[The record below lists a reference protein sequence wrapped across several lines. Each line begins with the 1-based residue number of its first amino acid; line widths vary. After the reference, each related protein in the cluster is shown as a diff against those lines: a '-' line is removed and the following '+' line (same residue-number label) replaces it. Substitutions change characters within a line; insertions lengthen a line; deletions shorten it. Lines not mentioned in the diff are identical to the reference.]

1 MVCRLL
7 FSLLFLWGSTVFPS
21 FSMKLQKL
29 EVEYR
34 TCPLGIDTPTPRF
47 GWQLLSHPQER
58 GICQTA
64 YQLIVQDEA
73 GKRVWDSGKVAGDA
87 SQQVVYQGEA
97 LQPTTRYTWQVK
109 VWNNRGEVQEGTS
122 WFETSLLTDHEAD
135 GWHGARW
142 IGGDDE
148 DMVLYSPYLPV
159 FRLDFSFQMKEQAT
173 SRKIAFV
180 YGANDERLMDAN
192 KNLYHLSNGK
202 DASYIKV
209 AFDLTPLEGGG
220 SAWIHLYRAGYQ
232 PDDKPSVPLKSFLI
246 PNDVLNVGNQYQAH
260 TFSLYSN
267 LGFTTLKQ
275 GDVQLGEVNVNP
287 LGQGGDFIAFPVVG
301 EVGFALEDVKGF
313 SGVKMEIRNFRS
325 PENRLTSVTLD
336 VDRLRGAKKMY
347 VQDPSRNS
355 MPMMRTEFATISHK
369 IKKARLYVTSRGI
382 YEMYLNGQRVGEDYF
397 NPGVTQYNKTHLY
410 QVYDVTQQ
418 VQAGKNALG
427 AVLAEGWWSGG
438 ATYAGENWNF
448 FGDRQ
453 SLLAQ
458 LVVTYEDGR
467 QQAVVTSPD
476 TWKYFNQG
484 PVVYGS
490 FFQGE
495 VYDARKEQAIAG
507 WSRPGYENAAWKPA
521 VEVTLENHVSQVGGG
536 NVPKVND
543 YSDFHL
549 KAQYGQTVRAIQQLT
564 ARSVEEV
571 RPGIFVYDMG
581 QNMVG
586 VPEITLHGME
596 AGREINFRYAEV
608 KYPDLPRYAG
618 NEGMIM
624 LENIRAAMAQDKY
637 ITKGGE
643 ETIAPRFTYHGY
655 RYVEI
660 TGIDKALPLES
671 VKGTVLSSIDGLAS
685 HYETSNEKVNQL
697 WHNIVWS
704 TYANFFSIPTDCPQ
718 RNERLG
724 WAGDISVFSRTATY
738 LADVPQF
745 LRRYLQ
751 ALRDVQREDGR
762 FPDVAPLGVGF
773 GGLLWGS
780 AGITVPWEVYQQ
792 YGDKNLLEEHYAAMG
807 RYIDYIQAKTINP
820 ETGILEQE
828 KVWGNLGD
836 WLGPE
841 DNQNDKTLMW
851 EAYFLYD
858 LDIMV
863 KVSKLLGKE
872 REAQRY
878 ADLYQKRKEFF
889 LRTYV
894 DQTTAQTISS
904 GADGPEKGKRVD
916 IQTSYVLPLA
926 FGLVPP
932 ELREEF
938 AAHLAQTVRREN
950 VGDDGK
956 TYPAYSL
963 MTGFI
968 GTAWISKA
976 LSDNGYDDVAYR
988 LLQQT
993 TYPSWLYSVEQ
1004 GATTIWERLNSYTH
1018 VDGFGE
1024 NNRMNSFNHYSFGA
1038 VGAWMYAYSLGIRRD
1053 ENHPGFKHFILSPR
1067 IDPTGQ
1073 MTFARGHYDSMYGRI
1088 ESAWEVKD
1096 GATSYSFTVPANT
1109 SATLY
1114 LPAVSSDR
1122 LTESGR
1128 KLQPGKKGIKDV
1140 SCQDGICRIELGSGT
1155 YHFTVKSLLFRC
1167 TMRAPAGTLSVT
1179 QMLPPMVAPFP
1190 MVMRPRIVALE

>member
-1 MVCRLL
+1 MVGKHLFIAILL
-7 FSLLFLWGSTVFPS
+7 GIILSSNTYKKESPSLAGMTVE
-21 FSMKLQKL
+21 LA
-29 EVEYR
+29 E
-34 TCPLGIDTPTPRF
+34 TPLGIDTPAPRF
-47 GWQLLSHPQER
+47 GWQLTATPKER
-58 GICQTA
+58 GIYQTA
-64 YQLIVQDEA
+64 YQLIVRDET
-73 GKRVWDSGKVAGDA
+73 GKQVWNSGKVNGDA
-87 SQQVVYQGEA
+87 SQHVVYQGEA
-97 LQPTTRYTWQVK
+97 LQPTTRYTWKVK
-109 VWNNRGEVQEGTS
+109 VWNNQGKVQEGTS
-122 WFETSLLTDHEAD
+122 WFETSLLTNQETN
-135 GWHGARW
+135 GWNGARW
-142 IGGDDE
+142 IGGGDE

-159 FRLDFSFQMKEQAT
+159 FRLDFSFQMKEQTA

-192 KNLYHLSNGK
+192 KNLYHLANGK

-209 AFDLTPLEGGG
+209 EFDLAPLEEGEN
-220 SAWIHLYRAGYQ
+220 AWIHLYRAGYQ
-232 PDDKPSVPLKSFLI
+232 PDDNSSVPLKSFLV
-246 PNDVLNVGNQYQAH
+246 PSKVLNIGNQYQAH

-267 LGFTTLKQ
+267 LGFTVLKK
-275 GDVQLGEVNVNP
+275 GETQLGEVNVNP

-301 EVGFALEDVKGF
+301 EVGFALEDAKGF
-313 SGVKMEIRNFRS
+313 SGVKTDIRNFRS

-336 VDRLRGAKKMY
+336 AFRLEGGRKWY
-347 VQDPSRNS
+347 VQAPSRNS
-355 MPMMRTEFATISHK
+355 MPMLRTEFATSSNK
-369 IKKARLYVTSRGI
+369 IRKARLYVTSRGI
-382 YEMYLNGQRVGEDYF
+382 YEMYLNGKRIGEDYF

-410 QVYDVTQQ
+410 QVYDVTNQ
-418 VQAGKNALG
+418 VQAGKNVLG

-438 ATYAGENWNF
+438 ATYSGENWNF

-458 LVVTYEDGR
+458 LVVTYEDGQ
-467 QQAVVTSPD
+467 QQAVVTSPE

-495 VYDARKEQAIAG
+495 VYDARKEQAITG
-507 WSRPGYENAAWKPA
+507 WSQSGYDDSAWKQA
-521 VEVTLENHVSQVGGG
+521 VEVTLGNHVSQIGGG
-536 NVPKVND
+536 NMPKVND

-549 KAQYGQTVRAIQQLT
+549 KAQYGQTVKAIRQLT
-564 ARSVEEV
+564 AQSVEEV

-596 AGREINFRYAEV
+596 AGREINLRYAEV
-608 KYPDLPRYAG
+608 KYPDMPRYAG

-637 ITKGGE
+637 ITKGGQ

-751 ALRDVQREDGR
+751 AMRDVQRKDGR
-762 FPDVAPLGVGF
+762 FPDVAPLGGGF

-792 YGDKNLLEEHYAAMG
+792 YGDNALLAEHYAAMSC
-807 RYIDYIQAKTINP
+807 YIDYVLTKNINP

-841 DNQNDKTLMW
+841 DNKNDKTLMW

-872 REAQRY
+872 SEARRY
-878 ADLYQKRKEFF
+878 ADLYQKRKDFF

-894 DQTTAQTISS
+894 DKATARTVSS
-904 GADGPEKGKRVD
+904 GADGPEKGKLVD

-926 FGLVPP
+926 FSFVPS
-932 ELREEF
+932 ELREMF
-938 AAHLAQTVRREN
+938 AANLAHTVQREN

-976 LSDNGYDDVAYR
+976 LSDNGYDDVAYK

-1018 VDGFGE
+1018 LDGFGE

-1038 VGAWMYAYSLGIRRD
+1038 VGAWMYAYSLGIMRD
-1053 ENHPGFKHFILSPR
+1053 ENYPGFKHFVLSPR

-1073 MTFARGHYDSMYGRI
+1073 MTFARGHYDSLYGRI

-1096 GATSYSFTVPANT
+1096 GEVRYSFTIPANT

-1114 LPAVSSDR
+1114 LPAASADKV
-1122 LTESGR
+1122 TENGR
-1128 KLQPGKKGIKDV
+1128 ILQAGKNGMKEVMTQEGML
-1140 SCQDGICRIELGSGT
+1140 QIELGSGT
-1155 YHFTVKSLLFRC
+1155 YHFVVK
-1167 TMRAPAGTLSVT
+1167 
-1179 QMLPPMVAPFP
+1179 
-1190 MVMRPRIVALE
+1190 

>member
-1 MVCRLL
+1 MVGKHLFIAILL
-7 FSLLFLWGSTVFPS
+7 GIILSSNTYKKESPSLAGMTVE
-21 FSMKLQKL
+21 LA
-29 EVEYR
+29 E
-34 TCPLGIDTPTPRF
+34 TPLGVDTPAPRF
-47 GWQLLSHPQER
+47 GWQLTTTSKER
-58 GICQTA
+58 GIYQTA
-64 YQLIVQDEA
+64 YQLTVQDEA
-73 GKRVWDSGKVAGDA
+73 GKRVWDSGKVAGDI
-87 SQQVVYQGEA
+87 SQHVVYQGEA

-109 VWNNRGEVQEGTS
+109 VWNNQGKVQEGTS
-122 WFETSLLTDHEAD
+122 WFETSLLTDHEAN

-142 IGGDDE
+142 IGGGDE

-159 FRLDFSFQMKEQAT
+159 FRLDFSFQMKEQAV

-192 KNLYHLSNGK
+192 KNLYHLANGK

-209 AFDLTPLEGGG
+209 EFDLTPLKGGG
-220 SAWIHLYRAGYQ
+220 NAWIHLYRAGYQ

-246 PNDVLNVGNQYQAH
+246 PNDVLNAGNQYQAH

-267 LGFTTLKQ
+267 LGFTTLKK

-301 EVGFALEDVKGF
+301 EVGFALEDVKAF
-313 SGVKMEIRNFRS
+313 SGVKTDIRNFRS

-336 VDRLRGAKKMY
+336 ASRLKGGRKWY

-355 MPMMRTEFATISHK
+355 MPMLRTEFATVANK
-369 IKKARLYVTSRGI
+369 IRKARLYVTSRGI
-382 YEMYLNGQRVGEDYF
+382 YEMYLNGQRVGKDYF

-410 QVYDVTQQ
+410 QVYDVTQL

-458 LVVTYEDGR
+458 LVVTYEDG
-467 QQAVVTSPD
+467 QQQTVVTSPD

-507 WSRPGYENAAWKPA
+507 WSCPGYEDAAWKPA

-543 YSDFHL
+543 YSAFHL

-596 AGREINFRYAEV
+596 AGREINLRYAEV

-671 VKGTVLSSIDGLAS
+671 VKGTVLSSIDRLAS
-685 HYETSNEKVNQL
+685 QYETSNEKVNQL

-751 ALRDVQREDGR
+751 AMRDVQREDGR

-792 YGDKNLLEEHYAAMG
+792 YGDKSLLAEHYSAMG
-807 RYIDYIQAKTINP
+807 RYIDYILAKTINP
-820 ETGILEQE
+820 ETDILEQE

-841 DNQNDKTLMW
+841 DNKNDKTLMW

-872 REAQRY
+872 SEARRY
-878 ADLYQKRKEFF
+878 ADLYRRRKDFF

-894 DQTTAQTISS
+894 DKATARTVSS
-904 GADGPEKGKRVD
+904 GADGPEKGKPVD

-938 AAHLAQTVRREN
+938 AARLSQTVQREN

-976 LSDNGYDDVAYR
+976 LSDNGYDDVAYK

-1038 VGAWMYAYSLGIRRD
+1038 VGAWMYAYSLGIMRD
-1053 ENHPGFKHFILSPR
+1053 ENYPGFKHFVLSPR
-1067 IDPTGQ
+1067 VDPTGQ
-1073 MTFARGHYDSMYGRI
+1073 MTFARSYYDSLYGRI

-1096 GATSYSFTVPANT
+1096 GEVRYSFTVPANT

-1114 LPAVSSDR
+1114 LPVASADK
-1122 LTESGR
+1122 LTENGR
-1128 KLQPGKKGIKDV
+1128 VLQAGKEGVKEVVWQEGMLRV
-1140 SCQDGICRIELGSGT
+1140 EVLSGT
-1155 YHFTVKSLLFRC
+1155 YHWVV
-1167 TMRAPAGTLSVT
+1167 APAATLG
-1179 QMLPPMVAPFP
+1179 Q
-1190 MVMRPRIVALE
+1190 RN

>member
-1 MVCRLL
+1 MSYRLFFGLCL
-7 FSLLFLWGSTVFPS
+7 FWMATVAPL

-29 EVEYR
+29 EVEY
-34 TCPLGIDTPTPRF
+34 TSCPLGIDTRTPRF
-47 GWQLLSHPQER
+47 GWQLTAAPQER
-58 GICQTA
+58 GIYQTA

-97 LQPTTRYTWQVK
+97 LQPTTRYTWKVK
-109 VWNNRGEVQEGTS
+109 VWNNQGEVQEGTS
-122 WFETSLLTDHEAD
+122 WFETSLLTDQETN
-135 GWHGARW
+135 GWNGARW
-142 IGGDDE
+142 IGGGDE

-159 FRLDFSFQMKEQAT
+159 FRLDFSFQMKEQTA

-192 KNLYHLSNGK
+192 KNLYHLANGK

-209 AFDLTPLEGGG
+209 EFDLAPLEEGEN
-220 SAWIHLYRAGYQ
+220 AWIHLYRAGYQ
-232 PDDKPSVPLKSFLI
+232 PDDNSSVPLKSFLV
-246 PNDVLNVGNQYQAH
+246 PSKVLNIGNQYQAH

-267 LGFTTLKQ
+267 LGFTVLKK
-275 GDVQLGEVNVNP
+275 GETQLGEVNVNP

-301 EVGFALEDVKGF
+301 EVGFALEDAKGF
-313 SGVKMEIRNFRS
+313 SGVKTDIRNFRS

-336 VDRLRGAKKMY
+336 ASRFKGGRNWY

-355 MPMMRTEFATISHK
+355 MPMLRTEFVTVANK

-382 YEMYLNGQRVGEDYF
+382 YEMFLNGQRVGKDYF

-410 QVYDVTQQ
+410 QVYDVTKL

-438 ATYAGENWNF
+438 ATYSGENWNF

-458 LVVTYEDGR
+458 LVVTYEDGQ
-467 QQAVVTSPD
+467 QQAVVTSPG

-495 VYDARKEQAIAG
+495 VYDARKEQAITE
-507 WSRPGYENAAWKPA
+507 WFQPGYDDSAWKQA
-521 VEVTLENHVSQVGGG
+521 VEVTLENHVSQTGGG
-536 NVPKVND
+536 NMPKVND

-549 KAQYGQTVRAIQQLT
+549 KAQYGQTVKAIQQLT
-564 ARSVEEV
+564 AQSVEEV

-596 AGREINFRYAEV
+596 AGKEINLRYAEV
-608 KYPDLPRYAG
+608 KYPDMPRYAG

-637 ITKGGE
+637 ITKGGQ

-671 VKGTVLSSIDGLAS
+671 VKGTVLSSIDGLDS

-751 ALRDVQREDGR
+751 AMRDVQRKDGR
-762 FPDVAPLGVGF
+762 FPDVAPLGGGF

-792 YGDKNLLEEHYAAMG
+792 YGDKALLAEHYAAMSC
-807 RYIDYIQAKTINP
+807 YIDYVLTKNINP

-841 DNQNDKTLMW
+841 DNKNDKTLMW

-863 KVSKLLGKE
+863 KVSKILGKE
-872 REAQRY
+872 SEAQRY
-878 ADLYQKRKEFF
+878 ADLYQKRKDFF

-894 DQTTAQTISS
+894 DKATARTVSS
-904 GADGPEKGKRVD
+904 GADGPEKGKLVD

-926 FGLVPP
+926 FSFVPS
-932 ELREEF
+932 ELREMF
-938 AAHLAQTVRREN
+938 AANLAHTVQREN
-950 VGDDGK
+950 VADDGK

-968 GTAWISKA
+968 GTAWVSKA
-976 LSDNGYDDVAYR
+976 LSDHGYDDVAYR

-1018 VDGFGE
+1018 LDGFGE

-1038 VGAWMYAYSLGIRRD
+1038 VGAWMYAYSLGIMRD
-1053 ENHPGFKHFILSPR
+1053 ENHPGFKHFVLSPR

-1073 MTFARGHYDSMYGRI
+1073 MTFARGYYDSLYGRI

-1096 GATSYSFTVPANT
+1096 GEVRYSFTVPANT

-1114 LPAVSSDR
+1114 LPAASADKV
-1122 LTESGR
+1122 TENGR
-1128 KLQPGKKGIKDV
+1128 ILQAGKNGMKEVMTQEGML
-1140 SCQDGICRIELGSGT
+1140 QIELGSGT
-1155 YHFTVKSLLFRC
+1155 YHFVVK
-1167 TMRAPAGTLSVT
+1167 
-1179 QMLPPMVAPFP
+1179 
-1190 MVMRPRIVALE
+1190 

>member
-1 MVCRLL
+1 MGRKSFLIIILL
-7 FSLLFLWGSTVFPS
+7 GIILSSSTYRKEYMS
-21 FSMKLQKL
+21 IAEMKVGLA
-29 EVEYR
+29 EN
-34 TCPLGIDTPTPRF
+34 PLGLDTSVPRF
-47 GWQLLSHPQER
+47 GWQLVSNPHER
-58 GICQTA
+58 GIYQTA
-64 YQLIVQDEA
+64 YQLEVKDEA
-73 GKRVWDSGKVAGDA
+73 GKVVWNSGKVTTDV
-87 SQQVVYQGEA
+87 SQHVTYQGEA
-97 LQPTTRYTWQVK
+97 LKPATRYTWKVK
-109 VWNNRGEVQEGTS
+109 IWNNKGEIAEKDS
-122 WFETSLLTDHEAD
+122 WFETSLMTSDDKE
-135 GWHGARW
+135 GWNGARW
-142 IGGDDE
+142 IGGSDE
-148 DMVLYSPYLPV
+148 DMVLYSHYLPV
-159 FRLDFSFQMKEQAT
+159 FRLDCSFQMKKQAA

-192 KNLYHLSNGK
+192 KNIYHIASGK
-202 DASYIKV
+202 DESYIKIE
-209 AFDLTPLEGGG
+209 FDLSPLKDGRN
-220 SAWIHLYRAGYQ
+220 AWVHIYRAGYR
-232 PDDKPSVPLKSFLI
+232 PDDKLSVPLKSFML
-246 PNDVLNVGNQYQAH
+246 PADVLNAENQYQSH

-267 LGFTTLKQ
+267 LGFTTLKK
-275 GDVQLGEVNVNP
+275 GEVQIGEVNLNL
-287 LGQGGDFIAFPVVG
+287 LGQGGDFVAFPVVG
-301 EVGFALEDVKGF
+301 DVGYVLEHATDF
-313 SGVKMEIRNFRS
+313 SGVRTDIRNFRS
-325 PENRLTSVTLD
+325 PENKLASVTLD
-336 VDRLRGAKKMY
+336 AKLLNGAKKCY
-347 VQDPSRNS
+347 VQNPSRNA
-355 MPMMRTEFATISHK
+355 MPMLRTEFVTSSHK
-369 IKKARLYVTSRGI
+369 VRKARLYVTSRGI
-382 YEMYLNGQRVGEDYF
+382 YEIYLNGQRVGEDYF

-410 QVYDVTQQ
+410 QVYDVTKLI
-418 VQAGKNALG
+418 AKGKNAVG
-427 AVLAEGWWSGG
+427 AILAEGWWSGG

-458 LVVTYEDGR
+458 LVVTYEDG
-467 QQAVVTSPD
+467 QVQTIVTSPD

-495 VYDARKEQAIAG
+495 VYDALREKAIEGWTKAG
-507 WSRPGYENAAWKPA
+507 YDDSAWKKA
-521 VEVTLENHVSQVGGG
+521 VEVSLEGHVSRLGGG
-536 NVPKVND
+536 TMPKVDD
-543 YSDFHL
+543 YSNFHL
-549 KAQYGQTVRAIQQLT
+549 VAQYGQTVKAIQKLT
-564 ARSVEEV
+564 AQSVEEV

-586 VPEITLHGME
+586 VPEITLKGMK
-596 AGREINFRYAEV
+596 AGQEINLRYAEV

-637 ITKGGE
+637 ITKGGN

-655 RYVEI
+655 RFIEI
-660 TGIDKALPLES
+660 TGIDKALPLED
-671 VKGTVLSSIDGLAS
+671 VKGVVLSSIDGLAS
-685 HYETSNEKVNQL
+685 KYETSNEKVNQL

-745 LRRYLQ
+745 LRRYLC
-751 ALRDVQREDGR
+751 AMRDVQREDGR
-762 FPDVAPLGVGF
+762 FPDVAPLGGGF

-792 YGDKNLLEEHYAAMG
+792 YGDKSLLAEHYEAMC
-807 RYIDYIQAKTINP
+807 RYVDYVRTKNINP

-841 DNQNDKTLMW
+841 DNKNDKTLMW

-858 LDIMV
+858 LDIMK
-863 KVSKLLGKE
+863 KVAQILGKKEDAEKFEKLYDE
-872 REAQRY
+872 R
-878 ADLYQKRKEFF
+878 KSFF
-889 LRTYV
+889 NRTYI
-894 DQTTAQTISS
+894 DPQTAKTISS
-904 GADGPEKGKRVD
+904 GANGPEKGKLVD
-916 IQTSYVLPLA
+916 IQTSYVLPLS
-926 FGLVPP
+926 FDIVNP
-932 ELREEF
+932 EWKEQF
-938 AAHLAQTVRREN
+938 AANLAHTVQREN
-950 VGDDGK
+950 VADDGK

-976 LSDNGYDDVAYR
+976 LSDNGYDEVAYN

-1038 VGAWMYAYSLGIRRD
+1038 VGAWMYAYSLGIMRD
-1053 ENHPGFKHFILSPR
+1053 ENHPGFKHFVLCPKV
-1067 IDPTGQ
+1067 DPTGK
-1073 MTFARGHYDSMYGRI
+1073 MTFARGYYDSLYGRI

-1096 GATSYSFTVPANT
+1096 GEVRYSFTVPANT

-1114 LPAVSSDR
+1114 LPAASMDSV
-1122 LTESGR
+1122 TENGR
-1128 KLQPGKKGIKDV
+1128 TLQAGKEGIKDV
-1140 SCQDGICRIELGSGT
+1140 SYQNGMCKAELLSGT
-1155 YHFTVKSLLFRC
+1155 YHFVVK
-1167 TMRAPAGTLSVT
+1167 
-1179 QMLPPMVAPFP
+1179 
-1190 MVMRPRIVALE
+1190 